1 MSPNRTVKSPQK
13 ASKRNLQTRKRV
25 AMPTQ
30 PLRRWALR
38 LLLAGFFA
46 ILLLAGWSALARHF
60 APQSNTDLT
69 RFDTLIVLG
78 YPADYDGNP
87 SPLQLA
93 RVNEAVREYERGVA
107 PHILM
112 TGGAAHNHF
121 VEAEVMARTAESEGV
136 PASAIIIEG
145 KALDT
150 IQNACYSVRL
160 MREHGWK
167 SAEVVSTAAHL
178 PRAAMIFEPLPI
190 EWRMHAA
197 PPLTPDFVTRWK
209 IDEKVEVIK
218 TMRFLVWARL
228 TERCEP

>member
-1 MSPNRTVKSPQK
+1 
-13 ASKRNLQTRKRV
+13 
-25 AMPTQ
+25 
-30 PLRRWALR
+30 
-38 LLLAGFFA
+38 
-46 ILLLAGWSALARHF
+46 
-60 APQSNTDLT
+60 
-69 RFDTLIVLG
+69 
-78 YPADYDGNP
+78 
-87 SPLQLA
+87 
-93 RVNEAVREYERGVA
+93 VREYERGVA